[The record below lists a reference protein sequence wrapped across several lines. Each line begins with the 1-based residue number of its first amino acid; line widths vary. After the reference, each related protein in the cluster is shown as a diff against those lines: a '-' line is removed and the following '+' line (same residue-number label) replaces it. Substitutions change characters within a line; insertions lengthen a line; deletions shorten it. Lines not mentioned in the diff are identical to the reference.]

1 MGIVLEKE
9 RETTLFY
16 LTTLSIVFILGCIL
30 RLILA

>member
-1 MGIVLEKE
+1 MRVVLEKE
-9 RETTLFY
+9 WETTLFY